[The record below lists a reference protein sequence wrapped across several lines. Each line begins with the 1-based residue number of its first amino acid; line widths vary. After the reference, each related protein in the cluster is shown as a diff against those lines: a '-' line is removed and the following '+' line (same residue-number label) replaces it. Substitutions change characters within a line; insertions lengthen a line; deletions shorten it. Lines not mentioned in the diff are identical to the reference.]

1 MFKNA
6 IISILASLLFFIQL
20 VEVKEFWYI
29 AIPVVA
35 AIVFGILTEA
45 DDAFENY
52 KAIKRRRKGIL

>member
-1 MFKNA
+1 MKNF
-6 IISILASLLFFIQL
+6 IISILTSLLFYNQFI
-20 VEVKEFWYI
+20 EVKEFWYL